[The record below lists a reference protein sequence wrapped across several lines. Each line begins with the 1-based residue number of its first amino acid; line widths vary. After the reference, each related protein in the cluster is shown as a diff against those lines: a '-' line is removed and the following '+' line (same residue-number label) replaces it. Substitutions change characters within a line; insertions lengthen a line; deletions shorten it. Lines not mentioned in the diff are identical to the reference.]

1 MNREHPD
8 GCAAE
13 SRIIPSHEAERQR
26 REYRERVSGGL
37 SAARIGAVRP
47 YAADGLLALVIAIA
61 AAVAAAG
68 ATPNEPL
75 HTLLILLAFAA
86 TSTLAVRRLYPVT
99 VLAIAVAV
107 TGFFAW
113 VYDGYWPFAA
123 LVAFYTVAAHSPRGR
138 ASGPTYARLA
148 AGACSTPASV
158 RPVAER

>member
-1 MNREHPD
+1 
-8 GCAAE
+8 
-13 SRIIPSHEAERQR
+13 
-26 REYRERVSGGL
+26 VSGGL